1 MSVIRIEIEVPDQD
15 NAYDMAS
22 TIPER
27 LALRNDVRV
36 TGFALHVDTDTKAQ
50 IRRTA
55 LAWASLVLKEDL

>member
-15 NAYDMAS
+15 QAYS
-22 TIPER
+22 
-27 LALRNDVRV
+27 LANGFYARHPNLPGIVGYRV
-36 TGFALHVDTDTKAQ
+36 TVDTDTKAQ